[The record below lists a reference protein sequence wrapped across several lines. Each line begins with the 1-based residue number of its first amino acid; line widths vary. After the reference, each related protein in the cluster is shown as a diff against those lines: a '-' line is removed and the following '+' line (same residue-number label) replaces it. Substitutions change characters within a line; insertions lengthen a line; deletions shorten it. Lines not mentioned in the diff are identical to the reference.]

1 MSHIDYDGP
10 GELHITNI
18 TQAFQME
25 KTIFDRVITVCQD
38 SIEDNVSSETTYSH
52 YCMSDGRP
60 EVEEQYGGSCEY
72 ELFEEATEELY
83 SALTEEET
91 VLIHCHQGT
100 SRSVSVAT
108 AALGRLL
115 EEPRSEALGLIHYYR
130 PRNSYPDSLLME
142 HSNRYI
148 HSHTDIGSITERFK

>member
-38 SIEDNVSSETTYSH
+38 SIEDNVSSETTYNH
-52 YCMSDGRP
+52 YCMSDGG
-60 EVEEQYGGSCEY
+60 VAEEQYGGSCEY
-72 ELFEEATEELY
+72 ELFAEAADELY
-83 SALTEEET
+83 NALSDNET
-91 VLIHCHQGT
+91 VLIHCHHGT
-100 SRSVSVAT
+100 SRSIAVAT

-115 EEPRSEALGLIHYYR
+115 EKPRSEALDEIHYYR
-130 PRNSYPDSLLME
+130 PRSSYPDSLLMD
-142 HSNRYI
+142 HTNRYI
-148 HSHTDIGSITERFK
+148 HSNTVIGSRFEKLK